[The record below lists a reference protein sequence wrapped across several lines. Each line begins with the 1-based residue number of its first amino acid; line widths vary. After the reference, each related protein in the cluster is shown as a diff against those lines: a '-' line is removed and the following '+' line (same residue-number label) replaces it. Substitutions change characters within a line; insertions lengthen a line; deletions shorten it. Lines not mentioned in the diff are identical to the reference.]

1 MLNFLKQ
8 IVIFCCL
15 FISLSGMSQFDNFL
29 SKSSISF
36 NAGGSYYLGDLNKV
50 GHFKNTNLSAALL
63 YKHNFNSRV
72 ALRVGLS
79 YGKVEAYDEDATSDF
94 QQNRNLSF
102 ESPIW
107 ELASGFEFNYF
118 NYKIG
123 NKQYYATPFLFVGL
137 GIVRINP
144 QTEFNGELVELQ
156 PLGTEGQGTS
166 LSGNKLYNLTQIVIP
181 FGVGFKVNLGEKTA
195 FNIEYGL
202 RKTFTD
208 YIDDVSGSY
217 VNPNQL
223 ALENGNIAAALSD
236 RSLEGE
242 RSFGARGNDA
252 TNDWYAL
259 FNLGITFRLGKETRC
274 AFQ

>member
-1 MLNFLKQ
+1 MSNYLKN
-8 IVIFCCL
+8 IVL
-15 FISLSGMSQFDNFL
+15 FSFVTLCFTSRSQFDNFL

-36 NAGGSYYLGDLNKV
+36 NAGGSYYLGDLNKF
-50 GHFKNTNLSAALL
+50 GHFKNTNFSGAMI
-63 YKHNFNSRV
+63 YKHNFNSRL
-72 ALRVGLS
+72 ALRLALS
-79 YGKVEAYDEDATSDF
+79 YGKVEAYDSESKNDF

-123 NKQYYATPFLFVGL
+123 NEQYYATPFLFI
-137 GIVRINP
+137 GIGVSRINP
-144 QTEFNGELVELQ
+144 QTEFDGELVELQ

-166 LSGNKLYNLTQIVIP
+166 FTGDKIYNLTQIVIP

-208 YIDDVSGSY
+208 FLDDVSGTY
-217 VNPNQL
+217 VDPNQL
-223 ALENGNIAAALSD
+223 ALENGTIAATLSD

-252 TNDWYAL
+252 TKDWYAM

-274 AFQ
+274 AFE